1 MKPMRPLSISAKVS
15 LAIFA
20 TSLALMTTACDQ
32 LNRPLGK
39 PSSSSS
45 SSGSSGSSGAST
57 DGGDGANEGAT
68 PAPTITAQPGD
79 IQL

>member
-1 MKPMRPLSISAKVS
+1 MKRMRPLSISTKVS

-20 TSLALMTTACDQ
+20 TSITLMTTACDQ

-45 SSGSSGSSGAST
+45 SSGSSAAST
-57 DGGDGANEGAT
+57 DGGDGANEGGT
-68 PAPTITAQPGD
+68 PAPAITAQPDD

>member
-1 MKPMRPLSISAKVS
+1 MKAMRPLSISAKVS

-32 LNRPLGK
+32 LNRPMSTSS
-39 PSSSSS
+39 SSSSS
-45 SSGSSGSSGAST
+45 SSGGASATGGDAGDGNEGGSSA
-57 DGGDGANEGAT
+57 
-68 PAPTITAQPGD
+68 PAITAQPGD

>member
-15 LAIFA
+15 LAIVA
-20 TSLALMTTACDQ
+20 TSVALMTTACDQ

-45 SSGSSGSSGAST
+45 SSSGSSATST
-57 DGGDGANEGAT
+57 DGGDGSNEGGA
-68 PAPTITAQPGD
+68 PAPAITAQPGD

>member
-45 SSGSSGSSGAST
+45 SSGSSAAGT
-57 DGGDGANEGAT
+57 DGGDGSNEGGS